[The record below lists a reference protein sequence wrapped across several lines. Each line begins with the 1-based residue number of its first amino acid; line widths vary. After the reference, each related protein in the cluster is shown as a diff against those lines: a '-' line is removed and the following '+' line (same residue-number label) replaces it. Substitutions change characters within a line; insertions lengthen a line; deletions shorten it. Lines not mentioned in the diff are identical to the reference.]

1 MGRRGKNEG
10 FRLLT
15 ALVIAARGKAAE
27 MGPACEAE
35 KAGTLML
42 GRQQRERVGAEAS
55 SRLCPVGW
63 SGRGWGRQAVV

>member
-27 MGPACEAE
+27 KGPACEAE
-35 KAGTLML
+35 KAGTLMPS
-42 GRQQRERVGAEAS
+42 RQQREREG
-55 SRLCPVGW
+55 G
-63 SGRGWGRQAVV
+63 GRGL

>member
-42 GRQQRERVGAEAS
+42 GRHQRER
-55 SRLCPVGW
+55 
-63 SGRGWGRQAVV
+63 GWGQKREKKKMQMGFEISF